1 MVVPEVVGTALEW
14 DLEVAGLEDAG
25 EVEQKSLEEEGEG
38 NVEEVAQQVGEAE
51 ALLVERTAAAEEA
64 AGAGKAAGA
73 AGGAVVYF
81 RGLPGPGW
89 GFPPRHVYPDV
100 SLPPCGWCPP
110 GPRSHQWSHP
120 ASYWEEVQPSFVLPP
135 EPGSLF

>member
-1 MVVPEVVGTALEW
+1 MVPEEVGTTLEL

-38 NVEEVAQQVGEAE
+38 NVEEEAQQVGEAE
-51 ALLVERTAAAEEA
+51 ALLVERMAAAEEA

-73 AGGAVVYF
+73 AGGAVACF
-81 RGLPGPGW
+81 HGLPGPEW
-89 GFPPRHVYPDV
+89 GSPPRRVYPGVFPPP
-100 SLPPCGWCPP
+100 SGSCLP

-120 ASYWEEVQPSFVLPP
+120 ASCWEEAQPSFVLPP
-135 EPGSLF
+135 GPGSLF